1 MGDHVIHRLQWD
13 PGAGGKR
20 HRFGGNGDVHPGQ
33 QLMDNFYRRAKTNV
47 APDAVG
53 FAGHGVQH
61 RREAGKGGIAPGG
74 HHRHVAGG
82 RFTAPPDTGASSI
95 NSWYS
100 ASASAMA

>member
-1 MGDHVIHRLQWD
+1 MGDHVIHRFQWD

-47 APDAVG
+47 APDAVD

-82 RFTAPPDTGASSI
+82 RFHGAAR
-95 NSWYS
+95 YRRVEHQ
-100 ASASAMA
+100 

>member
-1 MGDHVIHRLQWD
+1 MD

-47 APDAVG
+47 APDAVD

-82 RFTAPPDTGASSI
+82 RFHGAAR
-95 NSWYS
+95 YRRVEHQ
-100 ASASAMA
+100 